1 MTATQSSTTPF
12 HFGIALKSTG
22 YHPAST
28 KNEAQRQ
35 QIFEPNSWAELTRS
49 AQRAGAV
56 YVTYEDSFEYQDL
69 GQFDAS
75 LLAAWVAP
83 RTQNIGLIPTITV
96 THTEP
101 FHVQKNIATL
111 DHISS
116 GWAGWQVAVSD
127 SAAATELLGR
137 GRADL
142 DIKPLYTEA
151 IDVVDVSRRLWDSWE
166 DDAEIRDVATG
177 RFIDRNKL
185 HYVDFVGPRFS
196 IKGPTITPRSP
207 QGQPVVAFA
216 GRDQAVLDAAVH
228 TGDVLFVPVHNLDDA
243 QALLTQI
250 RELETQLGRAGAP
263 LLVHADLPV
272 LVTETEAAGQHRWEE
287 LNGINPAWLN
297 ADQLRGSG
305 AATSIATLVA
315 GLKSL
320 GFNGVRL
327 QPADNAVDVA
337 AVETLLAPRLR
348 DAEVLTQPAP
358 QGSTL
363 RGALGLERPNSRYT
377 NASTVEHETQGAT
390 V

>member
-1 MTATQSSTTPF
+1 MTATQSSATPF

-35 QIFEPNSWAELTRS
+35 QIFESNSWAELTRS

-127 SAAATELLGR
+127 AAAATELLGR

-142 DIKPLYTEA
+142 DIKSLYTEA

-166 DDAEIRDVATG
+166 DDAEFVMSPPDVSSIETVALR
-177 RFIDRNKL
+177 RFCSNGSASKAQL
-185 HYVDFVGPRFS
+185 LPAFS
-196 IKGPTITPRSP
+196 A
-207 QGQPVVAFA
+207 GQPVVAFA

-228 TGDVLFVPVHNLDDA
+228 TGDVLF
-243 QALLTQI
+243 
-250 RELETQLGRAGAP
+250 AG
-263 LLVHADLPV
+263 V
-272 LVTETEAAGQHRWEE
+272 Q
-287 LNGINPAWLN
+287 
-297 ADQLRGSG
+297 S
-305 AATSIATLVA
+305 
-315 GLKSL
+315 
-320 GFNGVRL
+320 
-327 QPADNAVDVA
+327 
-337 AVETLLAPRLR
+337 
-348 DAEVLTQPAP
+348 
-358 QGSTL
+358 
-363 RGALGLERPNSRYT
+363 
-377 NASTVEHETQGAT
+377 
-390 V
+390 